1 MLLIRGLA
9 VVAML
14 VAQVIPARCLEID
27 QFGVFSYITSL
38 LTVLTFVVIWGTD
51 RYSLKSFSLS
61 KSNAE
66 AYKTC
71 KQNTFG
77 VYSVLLINTALV
89 VVFLYFYLPSHLGD
103 NYSVPILF
111 ISSVILFGRSIA
123 RVSSS
128 VTKGL
133 GNVLTAEFTF
143 SFLRPLLFAIF
154 VTSFYLLYKSISLY
168 QVLVLFSIAYFSV
181 FVITSIKN
189 TTSAGKISK
198 PNFQTIPGVYKSSF
212 FFFLVGVGMPL
223 MANINTIQLG
233 NMSSADD
240 VALYSAAAK
249 IVSIVAVGL
258 VSANL
263 LISPKLS
270 PLYYDGKLSEM
281 YTLIRKN
288 NAFIACI
295 TVIPVLIIAFFSEEV
310 LAIFGEKYIEAAP
323 LLRLLVIGQAFNVL
337 CGPVLLVATLIGF
350 QKSASAIVLTMAFLN
365 WLLCIL
371 FIPMY
376 GTIGAVYACVIANIL
391 LNVGLAVVIYYNTS
405 LDVTMLN
412 LCKKKYAK

>member
-9 VVAML
+9 VATMF
-14 VAQVIPARCLEID
+14 VAQVVPAKCLDID

-61 KSNAE
+61 KSNGE
-66 AYKTC
+66 ASNTC
-71 KQNTFG
+71 NQNTFG
-77 VYSVLLINTALV
+77 VYSLLLINTILV
-89 VVFLYFYLPSHLGD
+89 TVFLYFYLPSHLGE
-103 NYSVPILF
+103 NYSIPILF
-111 ISSVILFGRSIA
+111 ICTLILFGRTFA

-143 SFLRPLLFAIF
+143 SFLRPLLFAVL
-154 VTSFYLLYKSISLY
+154 VTSFYLLYKDISLN
-168 QVLVLFSIAYFSV
+168 QVLILFSIAYFSV
-181 FVITSIKN
+181 FIITSIKN
-189 TTSAGKISK
+189 TTSVGKITK
-198 PNFQTIPGVYKSSF
+198 PNLQAIPGVYKSSF

-233 NMSSADD
+233 NMSSNDD
-240 VALYSAAAK
+240 VALYSASAK
-249 IVSIVAVGL
+249 IVSLVAIGL

-270 PLYYDGKLSEM
+270 PLYYDGKLREM

-310 LAIFGEKYIEAAP
+310 LAIYGDEYIEAAP

-350 QKSASAIVLTMAFLN
+350 QKSASATVLTMAFVN
-365 WLLCIL
+365 WLLCVL
-371 FIPMY
+371 LIPMY
-376 GTIGAVYACVIANIL
+376 GTIGAVYACVIANIM
-391 LNVGLAVVIYYNTS
+391 LNVGLAIIIYYKTN
-405 LDVTMLN
+405 LNVTMLN
-412 LCKKKYAK
+412 LCKKQYAK